1 MSAEDYC
8 THKKIGIFLIYY
20 ILYYGVKDHSISWTP
35 STWNWIK
42 FKQSNIIL
50 AFMKGQFLSDNY
62 LQFASETE
70 KARLVLDTQG
80 SAEF

>member
-1 MSAEDYC
+1 
-8 THKKIGIFLIYY
+8 
-20 ILYYGVKDHSISWTP
+20 
-35 STWNWIK
+35 
-42 FKQSNIIL
+42 
-50 AFMKGQFLSDNY
+50 MKGQFLSDNY